1 MLQSGLLRTDANTG
15 CKEDNMRR
23 TVKAMLMIMLAASLM
38 LIMGS
43 CGKSEPTEV
52 SGTLTNAV
60 DKQITVRTE
69 EGPVVFK
76 TADDTVYNLGDAGV
90 LTVGDTIKVKYH
102 KSMGKDHVDEVT
114 VLEHFKPE
122 LIFEGTVSGLKD
134 GSLTVTGKSLTVS
147 FTRDNDTTVKGELK
161 VGAEVEIIYDGDISE
176 FPYASEVTVTK
187 KAADAEAAENKK
199 EEKKEE
205 KAKTTVVS
213 GIVSEFTEKS
223 MLLSIDSANSYRFTL
238 AKGFK
243 VTGADKYVHAG
254 DSVNVTF
261 TGELNKNPEAVEI
274 NIVKKAQ
281 AEGKT
286 VNGTISSVEKDYLT
300 LNTGKKS
307 YIIHTDK
314 NTKYTGDKPAKGYK
328 TEITYTGNLGKDAKA
343 VNVYCVKT
351 APEKTVIFKVTF
363 TDGAGNILSTQ
374 TVEKGKAATAP
385 ANPSRE
391 GYTFKGWDK
400 KFDKVTSDLTVSAVW
415 EKNKEPEPEPEKEF
429 TVEGVIT
436 LWPSGDDDAFNVML
450 DDGSELT
457 LTAGDYTEI
466 ASGYF
471 PEEEDKVKVVYT
483 DPSMKA
489 TKIELLERVVPE
501 EQGKDDQGG
510 EAAPEEKSEEPAPE
524 EQPAEPEPAPAEEAA
539 EPEPEPAAE
548 PELAAE
554 PEPEPKEEPDIV
566 VSAKGTI
573 IEGNEKKRTVKIK
586 TEDGEEVT
594 LNIDDKCD
602 ISSGFFPQKDDVVE
616 IKYMKKAM
624 VLKAVKLIDRPEQ
637 AAPDAQ
643 SE

>member
-1 MLQSGLLRTDANTG
+1 MMTNDELNKFILRYVEND
-15 CKEDNMRR
+15 R
-23 TVKAMLMIMLAASLM
+23 THRALM
-38 LIMGS
+38 L
-43 CGKSEPTEV
+43 
-52 SGTLTNAV
+52 SG
-60 DKQITVRTE
+60 
-69 EGPVVFK
+69 GW
-76 TADDTVYNLGDAGV
+76 G
-90 LTVGDTIKVKYH
+90 
-102 KSMGKDHVDEVT
+102 
-114 VLEHFKPE
+114 
-122 LIFEGTVSGLKD
+122 
-134 GSLTVTGKSLTVS
+134 TGKSYYVNHFLVPFLESRICPAT
-147 FTRDNDTTVKGELK
+147 NK
-161 VGAEVEIIYDGDISE
+161 
-176 FPYASEVTVTK
+176 PYK
-187 KAADAEAAENKK
+187 CI
-199 EEKKEE
+199 
-205 KAKTTVVS
+205 VVS
-213 GIVSEFTEKS
+213 LYGLNSPEEISRDIFLMRYFGNHKRPDKPVGNAVRLAARTIMKGLS
-223 MLLSIDSANSYRFTL
+223 MTYKIPLPELPSFL
-238 AKGFK
+238 A
-243 VTGADKYVHAG
+243 ALDP
-254 DSVNVTF
+254 S
-261 TGELNKNPEAVEI
+261 
-274 NIVKKAQ
+274 
-281 AEGKT
+281 

-328 TEITYTGNLGKDAKA
+328 TEITYTGNLSKNAKA
-343 VNVYCVKT
+343 ANVYCVKT
-351 APEKTVIFKVTF
+351 SPEKTVIFKVTF
-363 TDGAGNILSTQ
+363 TDGVGNILSTQ
-374 TVEKGKAATAP
+374 TVEKGKAAKAP
-385 ANPSRE
+385 ADPKRE
-391 GYTFKGWDK
+391 GYTYKGWDK

-415 EKNKEPEPEPEKEF
+415 EKNEEPAPEPEPEPEKEF

-539 EPEPEPAAE
+539 EPEPAPAEEAAEPEPEPAAE

-586 TEDGEEVT
+586 TEDGEEIE
-594 LNIDDKCD
+594 LSIDDKCD

-624 VLKAVKLIDRPEQ
+624 VLKAVKLIDRPAQ
-637 AAPDAQ
+637 DAADAQ

>member
-1 MLQSGLLRTDANTG
+1 
-15 CKEDNMRR
+15 MRR

-243 VTGADKYVHAG
+243 VT
-254 DSVNVTF
+254 
-261 TGELNKNPEAVEI
+261 
-274 NIVKKAQ
+274 
-281 AEGKT
+281 
-286 VNGTISSVEKDYLT
+286 
-300 LNTGKKS
+300 
-307 YIIHTDK
+307 
-314 NTKYTGDKPAKGYK
+314 
-328 TEITYTGNLGKDAKA
+328 
-343 VNVYCVKT
+343 
-351 APEKTVIFKVTF
+351 
-363 TDGAGNILSTQ
+363 
-374 TVEKGKAATAP
+374 
-385 ANPSRE
+385 
-391 GYTFKGWDK
+391 
-400 KFDKVTSDLTVSAVW
+400 
-415 EKNKEPEPEPEKEF
+415 
-429 TVEGVIT
+429 
-436 LWPSGDDDAFNVML
+436 
-450 DDGSELT
+450 
-457 LTAGDYTEI
+457 
-466 ASGYF
+466 AS
-471 PEEEDKVKVVYT
+471 
-483 DPSMKA
+483 M
-489 TKIELLERVVPE
+489 
-501 EQGKDDQGG
+501 
-510 EAAPEEKSEEPAPE
+510 
-524 EQPAEPEPAPAEEAA
+524 
-539 EPEPEPAAE
+539 
-548 PELAAE
+548 
-554 PEPEPKEEPDIV
+554 
-566 VSAKGTI
+566 
-573 IEGNEKKRTVKIK
+573 
-586 TEDGEEVT
+586 
-594 LNIDDKCD
+594 
-602 ISSGFFPQKDDVVE
+602 
-616 IKYMKKAM
+616 
-624 VLKAVKLIDRPEQ
+624 
-637 AAPDAQ
+637 
-643 SE
+643 